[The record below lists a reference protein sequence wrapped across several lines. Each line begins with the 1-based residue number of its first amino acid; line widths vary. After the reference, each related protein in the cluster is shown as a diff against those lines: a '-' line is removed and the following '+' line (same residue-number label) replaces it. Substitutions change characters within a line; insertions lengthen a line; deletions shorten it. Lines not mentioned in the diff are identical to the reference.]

1 MDLATR
7 KYRKLPVNSS
17 EVESYHSWSSNG
29 RWLLFVSKRMDGLY
43 SNVFFSHIDTAGN
56 ATKPFVMP
64 QKDPDYYLINT
75 VNFNRPVFITD
86 KVGIKAGTLARAAYF
101 NKTDVEFDPDV
112 DIDAL
117 SGATMIKQDVTKEH
131 TN

>member
-1 MDLATR
+1 
-7 KYRKLPVNSS
+7 
-17 EVESYHSWSSNG
+17 
-29 RWLLFVSKRMDGLY
+29 
-43 SNVFFSHIDTAGN
+43 
-56 ATKPFVMP
+56 MP